1 MGVWRPGGPATN
13 DHAAGRACD
22 GTFGNA
28 IGTRAVGAALE
39 NGWNATNWLKVNAE
53 RIGVEYLI
61 WQGRIWSVRRSS
73 GGWRFAG
80 RSCVAV

>member
-1 MGVWRPGGPATN
+1 MGVLAAGRAGDERPRR
-13 DHAAGRACD
+13 GRACD
-22 GTFGNA
+22 GAFGNA

-39 NGWNATNWLKVNAE
+39 DGWNATNWLKANAE

-73 GGWRFAG
+73 EGWRFAG
-80 RSCVAV
+80 RSGVAV